1 VLLLLAFEIES
12 RVCSPRPHKDF
23 VKPHPVLQC
32 EIINVHAGPENTTAI
47 HLHPFRALCQSE
59 FFGFHRFFPVFSGF
73 VRIRALFLRKNPA
86 KRRNVSPKR
95 LIQIPS
101 VAASHRTHGRSSLQN
116 SSSASNAVEKNF
128 VSNANIEE
136 LPDRVRLLR
145 ASANSVAPR
154 KHEHNTLA
162 SEQPAGYLQPEFSNP
177 FGAPGIHTLSP
188 DSDPQG

>member
-73 VRIRALFLRKNPA
+73 VRIRALFLRKNPVNEEIYLL
-86 KRRNVSPKR
+86 NVSSRSLLSQPRIGHMAWLVPAKFELR
-95 LIQIPS
+95 IQ
-101 VAASHRTHGRSSLQN
+101 RSG
-116 SSSASNAVEKNF
+116 KNF
-128 VSNANIEE
+128 VSNANIEK
-136 LPDRVRLLR
+136 LPHRVRLLR
-145 ASANSVAPR
+145 AGANSVAPR

-162 SEQPAGYLQPEFSNP
+162 PEQSA
-177 FGAPGIHTLSP
+177 
-188 DSDPQG
+188 